1 VSAMHSFMTSRS
13 REIRP
18 GTAVLECWGPLRKL
32 ISIFEESQEKG
43 WVDIRSQLSSLFSA
57 RRSSAQYEPIG
68 RLSGAL
74 DERQQRT
81 HQLIP
86 GPPNGQQAS
95 TVASAVLALRKREK
109 MAGLGR
115 IYMPQLEQI
124 LVFPMNVTSVLRSHA
139 DPVYIDCF
147 REVATCTLAALAAN
161 GCNGSAG
168 CNAHTTCWSNDASRY
183 MG

>member
-1 VSAMHSFMTSRS
+1 MTSRS

-109 MAGLGR
+109 NGR
-115 IYMPQLEQI
+115 FGQNLHAATGTNFSVSNECNQC
-124 LVFPMNVTSVLRSHA
+124 TSITCGSCVHRLL
-139 DPVYIDCF
+139 